1 MAEGDECSSLV
12 VPATKEAPSMHV
24 GYLRG
29 PEAGGLSSADN
40 SSSCEMLP
48 TREESG
54 GKEEREYERGERE
67 MGERGEVCVISGG
80 EVLHSSQFSE
90 APGDDEHSEYFDISD
105 DGTEPDSQFV
115 AATVDQMS
123 D

>member
-12 VPATKEAPSMHV
+12 VPATKDAPSVHA

-29 PEAGGLSSADN
+29 PEAGGLSSGDK

-67 MGERGEVCVISGG
+67 MGERGRGMCHQRGRGVAFISILGG
-80 EVLHSSQFSE
+80 
-90 APGDDEHSEYFDISD
+90 
-105 DGTEPDSQFV
+105 TR
-115 AATVDQMS
+115 
-123 D
+123 